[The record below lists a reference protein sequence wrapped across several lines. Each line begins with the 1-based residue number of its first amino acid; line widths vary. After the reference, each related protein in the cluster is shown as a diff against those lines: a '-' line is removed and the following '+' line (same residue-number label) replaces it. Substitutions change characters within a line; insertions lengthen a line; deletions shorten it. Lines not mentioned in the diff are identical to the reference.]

1 MTRTR
6 SISKELNDLAGQEVL
21 VKGWLHTI
29 RELGKVNFLIV
40 RDGWGFIQ
48 CVIDKTAIVE
58 LRDIQSESIIEVIGT
73 VVEAK
78 QAPNGVELHNCQIVV
93 IEAVTEQLPFEL
105 NQKRVKAKLDTFL
118 NHAQLGFRH
127 PKRKALLQLAAGVMA
142 GFRHILTANDFIE
155 IQSPKLVASATEGG
169 ANVFEVGYFG
179 KPAYLAQ
186 SPQFYKQ
193 MMVGI
198 FERVFEVGPVFRAE
212 PHDTSRHIN
221 EYVSLDIEFG
231 FIEDHTTVMAMAT
244 TVIKGIFIHL
254 AENYSQPLNL
264 LDISIPVLPYN
275 LPAISFSDAQDYI
288 YRQYKEDCRG
298 EADLAPHHER
308 WLGEWAKKEYNSD
321 FLYVTG
327 YPMTKRPF
335 YTHPNP
341 NNPKFSN
348 SFDLLFRGAE
358 LITGGQRLHSYPDYL
373 QALKSRGLSP
383 TGFESYLNAFRYG
396 MPPHGG
402 FAIGLERFLM
412 QLTGAANIKEVTLFP
427 RDMNRLEP

>member
-1 MTRTR
+1 MPCTR
-6 SISKELNDLAGQEVL
+6 SLSKELNSCIGQEVL
-21 VKGWLHTI
+21 IKGWLHKT

-40 RDGWGFIQ
+40 RDGWGLVQ
-48 CVIDKTAIVE
+48 CVIDKTT
-58 LRDIQSESIIEVIGT
+58 LNGLGNIQSESIIEVTG
-73 VVEAK
+73 VVVASH
-78 QAPNGVELHNCQIVV
+78 QAPNGLELHNCRITVV
-93 IEAVTEQLPFEL
+93 EPVTEQIPFEL

-118 NHAQLGFRH
+118 NYAQLGFRH
-127 PKRKALLQLAAGVMA
+127 PQRKAILQLASGVMA
-142 GFRHILTANDFIE
+142 GFRQTLTQNGFTE
-155 IQSPKLVASATEGG
+155 VQSPKLVASATEGG
-169 ANVFEVGYFG
+169 ANVFTVDYFG
-179 KPAYLAQ
+179 KSAYLAQ

-221 EYVSLDIEFG
+221 EYVSLDVEFG
-231 FIEDHTTVMAMAT
+231 FIENHITVMAMAT
-244 TVIKGIFIHL
+244 KVIRGIL
-254 AENYSQPLNL
+254 AYLGEYYIQALNS
-264 LDISIPVLPYN
+264 LDAYLPN
-275 LPAISFSDAQDYI
+275 VPAEPPAISFSNAQDYI
-288 YRQYKEDCRG
+288 YRQHNEDCRQ
-298 EADLAPHHER
+298 ESDLAPHHER
-308 WLGEWAKKEYNSD
+308 WLGEWAKAEFDSE

-327 YPMTKRPF
+327 YPMAKRPF
-335 YTHPNP
+335 YTHPDP

-348 SFDLLFRGAE
+348 SFDLLFRGTE

-373 QALKSRGLSP
+373 RALKTHGLSP
-383 TGFESYLNAFRYG
+383 IRFESYLNVFRYG